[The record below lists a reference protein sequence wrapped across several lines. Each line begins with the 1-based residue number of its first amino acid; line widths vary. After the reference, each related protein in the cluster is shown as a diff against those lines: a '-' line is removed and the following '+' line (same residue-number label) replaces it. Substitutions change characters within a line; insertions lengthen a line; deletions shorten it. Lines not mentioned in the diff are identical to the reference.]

1 MLSLFWFYLPVA
13 VGSAFAHTG
22 IPVHPKTIK
31 YSSSIRIKCGIGLQQ
46 LQLVRCFLYLLYG
59 PNHGHSLIYLSFL
72 LTVIL
77 FIFYLSFLCF
87 LAAVPFIANIAIA
100 VIPILP
106 LYWLHCPQKIIC
118 ISALIAKYIISG
130 TDATDF
136 VWFLCH
142 TYSLCSNAEH
152 RPLHLLKLWQAR
164 IFMQRFRLFWDSVH
178 CYCTLHYWDFYV
190 SKGSHVLMVLCLLSA

>member
-1 MLSLFWFYLPVA
+1 MSSLFWFYLPVA

-77 FIFYLSFLCF
+77 FIFL
-87 LAAVPFIANIAIA
+87 P
-100 VIPILP
+100 VIPMFF
-106 LYWLHCPQKIIC
+106 
-118 ISALIAKYIISG
+118 SSS
-130 TDATDF
+130 TF
-136 VWFLCH
+136 
-142 TYSLCSNAEH
+142 
-152 RPLHLLKLWQAR
+152 
-164 IFMQRFRLFWDSVH
+164 
-178 CYCTLHYWDFYV
+178 YC
-190 SKGSHVLMVLCLLSA
+190 